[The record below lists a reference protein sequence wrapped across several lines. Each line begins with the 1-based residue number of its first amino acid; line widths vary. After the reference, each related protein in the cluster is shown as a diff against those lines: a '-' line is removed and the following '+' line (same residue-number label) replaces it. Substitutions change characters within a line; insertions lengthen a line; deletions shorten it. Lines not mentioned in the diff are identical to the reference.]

1 VRIFAHA
8 VKQTF
13 WSDAQ
18 RLLSKKKNKVCF
30 KRKKGFPK
38 KMLDVCTL
46 FGALS
51 LGALVFLFGY
61 VVRRLYNRWR
71 RRHVDTDRVDNKM
84 DTPEHLDWEFDDTDR
99 DLVRASL
106 FAMGISLL
114 FCYLKDRKCDGP
126 ECEYD
131 QPSSRVLSQE
141 LFSQNYGLSA
151 TPMSIVA
158 SDLHPSDLTRVLTS
172 DRTVQSPLNPS
183 DLTSAIFLLTPGSTQ
198 DSPLLRP
205 IDLSRQEKIRQLIS
219 SMSPNELW
227 NAGVSN

>member
-1 VRIFAHA
+1 MRIFAHA
-8 VKQTF
+8 VKKKLL
-13 WSDAQ
+13 SDAQ
-18 RLLSKKKNKVCF
+18 RLLSKKKKIKVCF
-30 KRKKGFPK
+30 KRKKGFPRK

-46 FGALS
+46 FGSLS
-51 LGALVFLFGY
+51 LGAIVFLFGY

-141 LFSQNYGLSA
+141 LFSQNYGVGLSP
-151 TPMSIVA
+151 TPVSIIG
-158 SDLHPSDLTRVLTS
+158 SDLRPSDLTRILTS
-172 DRTVQSPLNPS
+172 DGIVRSPLNPS
-183 DLTSAIFLLTPGSTQ
+183 DLTSAIFVMTPSSTQ
-198 DSPLLRP
+198 DSPLSRS
-205 IDLSRQEKIRQLIS
+205 IDPTLQQKIRQLIS
-219 SMSPNELW
+219 SMSPNELL
-227 NAGVSN
+227 